1 MILKQYILSAFL
13 LKMSERI
20 ILYVQPNTQFLWIFI
35 FFITLAANH
44 EKETDSGF
52 FILNRRK
59 QALRTCECKETGEK
73 KIITIKKDRVEGK
86 EKGLQEGSLA
96 THNVAR

>member
-1 MILKQYILSAFL
+1 MILKQYILSVFL

-20 ILYVQPNTQFLWIFI
+20 ILYVQPNMQFLWIF
-35 FFITLAANH
+35 FFFIITLAANH

-59 QALRTCECKETGEK
+59 QALRTCECKVTGEK
-73 KIITIKKDRVEGK
+73 K
-86 EKGLQEGSLA
+86 
-96 THNVAR
+96 